1 MNTTKFVR
9 SIKDN
14 KHPYTQISNSIL
26 NLKADEAGIMLQ
38 ILSNSDSWV
47 INKVVVLK
55 RSKLG
60 RDRFA
65 KAWNHL
71 KELGHIT
78 LKKLPIENGKICYEY
93 TIYEIPE
100 VQNPSKVID
109 KPYTDNR
116 STGNGSTVTGGTNN
130 YYITSNEEETTG
142 TSVSNSRNRCEVRHQ
157 HEKKGPILLGQ
168 KEIDK
173 NDYQIVPPPQLCF
186 ESVRDNDGSH
196 TQGPNITS
204 PTQAPTIT
212 IPNIPV
218 NSVSTQKENQ
228 NLSFSSEVCYSGKNY
243 ISPQTQEILD
253 DLENIPNEDLIVM
266 INIYYEEDVPN
277 WENLLKEKPLQGFLK
292 GTSKLVKPD
301 IPTIEILTEYKN
313 RLKKEAYKKH

>member
-1 MNTTKFVR
+1 MNTTKFIR
-9 SIKDN
+9 SKRDIDN
-14 KHPYTQISNSIL
+14 PFTHISNSIA

-38 ILSNSDSWV
+38 ILSNADSWV
-47 INKVVVLK
+47 INKDVVLK

-60 RDRFA
+60 KTRFT

-78 LKKLPIENGKICYEY
+78 LKKLPIENGKFCYQY

-109 KPYTDNR
+109 KPYTDYR
-116 STGNGSTVTGGTNN
+116 TTVSRTTVTGGTNN
-130 YYITSNEEETTG
+130 NYITNNEEETTG

-157 HEKKGPILLGQ
+157 HKIKGPILLGQ
-168 KEIDK
+168 KEINK
-173 NDYQIVPPPQLCF
+173 NDSQIVPHPQLCF
-186 ESVRDNDGSH
+186 GSVRDNDTAQKEDPS
-196 TQGPNITS
+196 IIS
-204 PTQAPTIT
+204 PTQAPINT
-212 IPNIPV
+212 IPSIPV
-218 NSVSTQKENQ
+218 NSGSEPAEDQ
-228 NLSFSSEVCYSGKNY
+228 NPSFSSEVCYSRKNY

-266 INIYYEEDVPN
+266 INIYYEEDIPN
-277 WENLLKEKPLQGFLK
+277 WGNLLKEKPLQGFLK

>member
-1 MNTTKFVR
+1 MNTTKIIR
-9 SIKDN
+9 SKRDIDN
-14 KHPYTQISNSIL
+14 PFTRVSNSIA

-47 INKVVVLK
+47 INKAVVLK

-60 RDRFA
+60 KTRFT

-71 KELGHIT
+71 KELGYIT
-78 LKKLPIENGKICYEY
+78 VARLSTKNGQFYSHY
-93 TIYEIPE
+93 TIYEIPAVE
-100 VQNPSKVID
+100 NQSTVTD

-168 KEIDK
+168 KEIEKIDS
-173 NDYQIVPPPQLCF
+173 QIVPHPQHCF
-186 ESVRDNDGSH
+186 GSVRDNDTAQKEDPS
-196 TQGPNITS
+196 IIS
-204 PTQAPTIT
+204 PTQVPINT
-212 IPNIPV
+212 IPIIPV
-218 NSVSTQKENQ
+218 NSESEQKEDQ

-266 INIYYEEDVPN
+266 INIYYEEDIPN
-277 WENLLKEKPLQGFLK
+277 WENLLKEKHLQGFLK
-292 GTSKLVKPD
+292 GTSKLGKPD
-301 IPTIEILTEYKN
+301 VLTMELVTEYKN
-313 RLKKEAYKKH
+313 RLKKEAYEKH